1 MKLQRIAKI
10 ITVKA
15 SRIERSR
22 RVATR
27 RVTWQALRLPFARPV
42 YNTIGYTSV
51 ALHFLDLLGIDVEEK
66 NHHIQWH
73 AESLLSIFIAQ
84 LAVRHTRKLMQS
96 LTNTKNK

>member
-1 MKLQRIAKI
+1 MKLQRIAKV

-73 AESLLSIFIAQ
+73 AESLVSIFLAQ
-84 LAVRHTRKLMQS
+84 LAARHARKIVKKMTQ
-96 LTNTKNK
+96 K